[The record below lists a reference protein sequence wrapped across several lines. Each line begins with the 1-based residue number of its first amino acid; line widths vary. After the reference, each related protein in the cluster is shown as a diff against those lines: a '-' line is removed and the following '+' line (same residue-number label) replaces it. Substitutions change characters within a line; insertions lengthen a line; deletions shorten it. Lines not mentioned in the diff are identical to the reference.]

1 MSSITRSHR
10 QGSAGTVLSGERLS
24 MSRSGV
30 YSQDTFVAIL
40 EEAGLTARWR
50 GISENGKFLM
60 VLASH
65 PPGRL

>member
-1 MSSITRSHR
+1 
-10 QGSAGTVLSGERLS
+10 